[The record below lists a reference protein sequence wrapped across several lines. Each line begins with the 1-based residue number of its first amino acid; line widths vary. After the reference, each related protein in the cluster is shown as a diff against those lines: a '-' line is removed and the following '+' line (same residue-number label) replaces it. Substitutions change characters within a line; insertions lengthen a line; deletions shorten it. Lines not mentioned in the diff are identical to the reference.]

1 MATLKAGSGTA
12 TSTYTFS
19 SQPKAVTGRRA
30 KYRDPAAENPDG
42 TRYRELKETCITWDR
57 RVFRG
62 NTYSEHT
69 APLEAGSPGALTQQ
83 PGLPAGASGA
93 FGGAAR
99 RRARPKEKSPFDM
112 GLPQPERI
120 PVDLTPHLVA
130 KTVVVE
136 VDTMEAQTDEFMP
149 EPPVE
154 HYQAQK
160 TGVDVHTQVEDGE
173 LFNFDFEVE
182 PLLDVIV
189 NKTLEQ
195 ALMEVDEEHEFA
207 AMQDFKVEW
216 SERQEVLS
224 KDWEHQVNDEWKC
237 LHAKEEVVDRQ
248 RAVKRREAQVLLKIQ
263 AIVAASSHLSRL
275 VPNTMG
281 KLTEVAF
288 PDARQQAIDRLF
300 LPQLIGKVGKELE
313 ARKQSEELAFHLV
326 TQRVNARSAA
336 ARESL
341 QAQRDHHADI
351 QRRRLEEAQI
361 RKGNIRIYV
370 DDENG
375 GKVPIGPIQISSQDD
390 IGGVQGR
397 VFEWLETNEPEL
409 ARNWPYGI
417 LLCLDK
423 EAVVNTA
430 DIFSASAGQIS
441 MMPKEKPPIPIP
453 DEEEGE
459 EGAEGQAEEA
469 A

>member
-1 MATLKAGSGTA
+1 MAAMNAGSGTA

-19 SQPKAVTGRRA
+19 SQPKAVTSRRA

-42 TRYRELKETCITWDR
+42 TRYRDLKETCITWDK

-62 NTYSEHT
+62 NTYSTQT
-69 APLEAGSPGALTQQ
+69 ATWDAGTHGPPTRKPLSPE
-83 PGLPAGASGA
+83 GAS
-93 FGGAAR
+93 GGAAR
-99 RRARPKEKSPFDM
+99 RRPRAKEKSPFDM
-112 GLPQPERI
+112 GLPEPERI

-136 VDTMEAQTDEFMP
+136 VDTVDCQTDEFMS

-154 HYQAQK
+154 HYQPQK

-195 ALMEVDEEHEFA
+195 ALMEVDEEHELA

-216 SERQEVLS
+216 YERQEVLS
-224 KDWEHQVNDEWKC
+224 RDWEKQVNEEWERW
-237 LHAKEEVVDRQ
+237 HAKEVIVQRQ
-248 RAVKRREAQVLLKIQ
+248 REVKRREAEVLLKIQ
-263 AIVAASSHLSRL
+263 AMSAASSHLTRL

-281 KLTEVAF
+281 VLTEVAF
-288 PDARQQAIDRLF
+288 PDARSMAIDRLF
-300 LPQLIGKVGKELE
+300 LPQLMGKVGKELE
-313 ARKQSEELAFHLV
+313 ARKQSEDLALHLV
-326 TQRVNARSAA
+326 AQRVESRSSVAHS
-336 ARESL
+336 SL
-341 QAQRDHHADI
+341 QAQRAHNADI
-351 QRRRLEEAQI
+351 LRRATEEAQI

-370 DDENG
+370 DDLSG
-375 GKVPIGPIQISSQDD
+375 GKVPVGPIQISSHDD
-390 IGGVQGR
+390 IEEVQAR

-409 ARNWPYGI
+409 ARNWPFGV

-423 EAVVNTA
+423 EAVLNTA
-430 DIFSASAGQIS
+430 DIFSAKAGQIS
-441 MMPKEKPPIPIP
+441 MMPKEKPPSPIP
-453 DEEEGE
+453 DEKEEEEGE
-459 EGAEGQAEEA
+459 EGQAEETG
-469 A
+469 